1 MIAAHHPALFFLV
14 ALLMHDPLI
23 PLLGSAIPAHALL
36 GIGVALLFVSF
47 IRDAKTHSAVTWSS
61 GRWGMF
67 AIAPLVA
74 TGATYAFFDRGA
86 LNVKFQFLS
95 TFILIPLIWYALSIV
110 SRLDT
115 ARRQLDHLL
124 LIYVATELFI
134 MLLQAS
140 YFIAGIGLAPG
151 DTYEF
156 MIPGSQFNLN
166 NLAAIVVTLSIFYNA
181 TQANRPKWHR
191 TSFNSIV
198 LLILLVTFSRL
209 AILLYVADRLRKV
222 NARDSKALLI
232 VSTVLAGAAL
242 AFSAIDYTGNETID
256 ASLYKAKSLAEI
268 AEVGLTADSST
279 SSRSESYLHFANK
292 LDDLGFGSGEILNYS
307 RFTRDALFSDEAIY
321 FNPHSLVIEFGYW
334 AGWPGL
340 LSLVIFL
347 VMLYGRSKQGSW
359 ATRIFILAAVL
370 VISSIPSSAI
380 PLVPLWLGLIL
391 LAMLGEFHTSPAQ
404 KTSWA
409 PISKVAHDH

>member
-1 MIAAHHPALFFLV
+1 
-14 ALLMHDPLI
+14 
-23 PLLGSAIPAHALL
+23 
-36 GIGVALLFVSF
+36 
-47 IRDAKTHSAVTWSS
+47 
-61 GRWGMF
+61 MF